1 MTDPVEPTGALGA
14 GGHTRRWTALLMTGT
29 LLQGCAILALPV
41 DLRAQEQQDSEPP
54 AAAPALD
61 TMSLEDLVKRGNE
74 ARHAGQMRAAIALFQ
89 KARDRAPHSYEI
101 RVLLADTLR
110 RVGESERALP
120 EYEAAQR
127 IDPARPEGYTGKALI
142 LRTRYDDE
150 AAAALLQDGL
160 ARVEA
165 GHRSELLL
173 VLAETRRRE
182 RRLDEAA
189 RLFGEILEAHA
200 QDAPARAGLARVAED
215 RGDLDGAIQAWDAYL
230 GTKAD
235 DEAAALRRQELR
247 ELRASIEAL
256 RRTAARRGADANV
269 LIELGRLLF
278 VAGDAQGAAG
288 SYRKALRID
297 PEKVEA
303 RRGLAVALRETG
315 SDGALEAAR
324 EFRRLLKRR
333 PADGVALYSLLGLA
347 IAGGKAED
355 EEAAWRALVLNR
367 PDDLFALRGWTTS
380 LERRG
385 PEVLAR
391 AIEEARA
398 GDDGLAAP
406 IRLRRLTLLLA
417 TAGRFP
423 EAADA
428 MYRML
433 LLDPTDPW
441 SLEIANDVLFLD
453 PGLQTALADRLG
465 ADLKKDTTA
474 NGTSVPPDS
483 AAPQVLLARLAW
495 WAGRG
500 EEALVILRQAVA
512 AHPGSALVHSALG
525 EAYQGIAGRSDLAV
539 TELHHAVALDP
550 ARPAAHVDLA
560 LTLLRMGRSK
570 QSEAAARR
578 CLERAPDLSPALS
591 VLGAALADQGK
602 FESAASA
609 YAAALLA
616 DPADNFGLARG
627 QLPIVLAALGRNVE
641 ARRNLRGAVPP
652 IPEML
657 YREAWA
663 FARDSCRDR
672 AFNGQNWLTWRTR
685 YRGALRTENDA
696 YRAITAM
703 LSSLGSVHAAAR
715 PGGDRGA
722 VPDAARF
729 FGRNRPARSRLR
741 AEQDGDHRGAA
752 RRSRL
757 HPAGQLHRPEPRRRG
772 ARGARIDA
780 PEGRDRPGPAR
791 QQRRP
796 VALGGRDR
804 QPPGRSRQGGG
815 PGRIGRRGDLAGHR
829 GRRSPDRQPA
839 HGSGGRAD
847 RQRGRTAG
855 AHSDEHRPRLARGR
869 SDVRQGPGADVARAP
884 GRDDRP
890 GLQQRDARARRAAA
904 AGERTGPHAPVAP
917 SGAAGRHT
925 GTESGADTLRTH
937 ATTGAPRPGR
947 RVPVEARDRLRGP

>member
-1 MTDPVEPTGALGA
+1 MTGALL
-14 GGHTRRWTALLMTGT
+14 HL
-29 LLQGCAILALPV
+29 CAVLALTV
-41 DLRAQEQQDSEPP
+41 DLRAQEQQDGEPP

-61 TMSLEDLVKRGNE
+61 AMSLEDLVKRGNE

-110 RVGESERALP
+110 RVGETERALP

-215 RGDLDGAIQAWDAYL
+215 RGDLDGAIQDWDAYL
-230 GTKAD
+230 GAKAD

-315 SDGALEAAR
+315 SEGALEAAR

-703 LSSLGSVHAAAR
+703 LSSLGDPYTRLRDPEETAALFLTRRGSSVGTDPLGRVSAQSKTVTTGEL
-715 PGGDRGA
+715 PGGLGYIRLGNFTDPNLVAEVRAALESMRRKEGIVLDLRGNS
-722 VPDAARF
+722 
-729 FGRNRPARSRLR
+729 GGLSRSADEIGNLLVGPGKE
-741 AEQDGDHRGAA
+741 A
-752 RRSRL
+752 
-757 HPAGQLHRPEPRRRG
+757 
-772 ARGARIDA
+772 
-780 PEGRDRPGPAR
+780 GRDASDAGEISQVTGGDGALTDSPLTVLVDGQTGSAAERLAR
-791 QQRRP
+791 T
-796 VALGGRDR
+796 LTNTGRA
-804 QPPGRSRQGGG
+804 S
-815 PGRIGRRGDLAGHR
+815 LAGDPTFGKGR
-829 GRRSPDRQPA
+829 AQMSRVLPGGTTVLVSNSEMLGPDGRPLQGKGLVPTRRSPLPA
-839 HGSGGRAD
+839 
-847 RQRGRTAG
+847 
-855 AHSDEHRPRLARGR
+855 P
-869 SDVRQGPGADVARAP
+869 PGATPAP
-884 GRDDRP
+884 NP
-890 GLQQRDARARRAAA
+890 
-904 AGERTGPHAPVAP
+904 APTP
-917 SGAAGRHT
+917 
-925 GTESGADTLRTH
+925 
-937 ATTGAPRPGR
+937 
-947 RVPVEARDRLRGP
+947 

>member
-1 MTDPVEPTGALGA
+1 
-14 GGHTRRWTALLMTGT
+14 MTGT

-74 ARHAGQMRAAIALFQ
+74 ARHAGQMREAIALFQ

-355 EEAAWRALVLNR
+355 EEAAWRALVMNR

-428 MYRML
+428 LYRML

-685 YRGALRTENDA
+685 YRGALRTENEA
-696 YRAITAM
+696 CGAMAEM
-703 LSSLGSVHAAAR
+703 LSSLGDPYTRMSDPEETAALFLTRRGSSVGTDPLGRVSAQSKTVTTGEL
-715 PGGDRGA
+715 PGGLGYIRLGNFTDPNLVAEVRAALESMRRKEGIVLDLRGNS
-722 VPDAARF
+722 
-729 FGRNRPARSRLR
+729 GGLSRSADEIGNLLVGPGKE
-741 AEQDGDHRGAA
+741 A
-752 RRSRL
+752 
-757 HPAGQLHRPEPRRRG
+757 
-772 ARGARIDA
+772 
-780 PEGRDRPGPAR
+780 GRDASDAGEISQVTGGDGALTDSPLTVLVDGQTGSAAERLAR
-791 QQRRP
+791 T
-796 VALGGRDR
+796 LTNTGRA
-804 QPPGRSRQGGG
+804 S
-815 PGRIGRRGDLAGHR
+815 LAGDPTFGKGR
-829 GRRSPDRQPA
+829 AQMSRVLPGGTTVLVSNSEMLGPDGRPLQGKGLVPTRRSPLPA
-839 HGSGGRAD
+839 
-847 RQRGRTAG
+847 
-855 AHSDEHRPRLARGR
+855 P
-869 SDVRQGPGADVARAP
+869 PGATPAP
-884 GRDDRP
+884 NP
-890 GLQQRDARARRAAA
+890 
-904 AGERTGPHAPVAP
+904 APTP
-917 SGAAGRHT
+917 
-925 GTESGADTLRTH
+925 
-937 ATTGAPRPGR
+937 
-947 RVPVEARDRLRGP
+947 

>member
-1 MTDPVEPTGALGA
+1 MTGA
-14 GGHTRRWTALLMTGT
+14 
-29 LLQGCAILALPV
+29 LLQGCAVLALPV
-41 DLRAQEQQDSEPP
+41 DLRAQEQQDGEPP

-61 TMSLEDLVKRGNE
+61 AMSLEDLVKRGNE
-74 ARHAGQMRAAIALFQ
+74 ARHAGRMREAIALFQ

-110 RVGESERALP
+110 RVAESERALP

-160 ARVEA
+160 ARVGA

-189 RLFGEILEAHA
+189 RLFGEILEAHT

-215 RGDLDGAIQAWDAYL
+215 RGDLDGAIQDWDAYL

-288 SYRKALRID
+288 SYRKALSID

-347 IAGGKAED
+347 VAGGSDDD
-355 EEAAWRALVLNR
+355 EEAAWRALVVAR

-398 GDDGLAAP
+398 GDDGPAAP

-428 MYRML
+428 LYRML

-474 NGTSVPPDS
+474 NGPSVPPDS

-500 EEALVILRQAVA
+500 EEAVVILRQAVA

-539 TELHHAVALDP
+539 TELQHAVALDP

-609 YAAALLA
+609 YASALLA

-672 AFNGQNWLTWRTR
+672 AFNGQNWLAWRTR

-703 LSSLGSVHAAAR
+703 LSSLGDPYTRLRDPEETAALFLTRRGSSVGTDPLGRVSAQSKTVTTGEL
-715 PGGDRGA
+715 PGGLGYIRLGNFTDPNLVAEVRAALESMRRKEGIVLDLRGNS
-722 VPDAARF
+722 
-729 FGRNRPARSRLR
+729 GGLSRSADEIGNLLVGPGKE
-741 AEQDGDHRGAA
+741 A
-752 RRSRL
+752 
-757 HPAGQLHRPEPRRRG
+757 
-772 ARGARIDA
+772 
-780 PEGRDRPGPAR
+780 GRDASDAGEISQVTGGDGALTDSPLTVLVDGQTGSAAERLAR
-791 QQRRP
+791 T
-796 VALGGRDR
+796 LTNTGRA
-804 QPPGRSRQGGG
+804 S
-815 PGRIGRRGDLAGHR
+815 LAGDPTFGKGR
-829 GRRSPDRQPA
+829 AQMSRVLPGGTTVLVSNSEMLGPDGRPLQGKGLVPTRRSPLPA
-839 HGSGGRAD
+839 
-847 RQRGRTAG
+847 
-855 AHSDEHRPRLARGR
+855 P
-869 SDVRQGPGADVARAP
+869 PGAAP
-884 GRDDRP
+884 
-890 GLQQRDARARRAAA
+890 
-904 AGERTGPHAPVAP
+904 APNPAP
-917 SGAAGRHT
+917 T
-925 GTESGADTLRTH
+925 
-937 ATTGAPRPGR
+937 P
-947 RVPVEARDRLRGP
+947 